1 MKLRKSPEFRSVY
14 ASGVWIAG
22 SPTEFRLLF
31 FNNEPIE
38 VEADPKDAMKS
49 IQEEPYFQAEVI
61 VTRPLA
67 EWIKNS
73 LDAFLKQTE
82 VKPTD
87 AKTEVKT
94 Q

>member
-1 MKLRKSPEFRSVY
+1 MKLRKSSEFRSVY
-14 ASGVWIAG
+14 ASGVWIGA

-38 VEADPKDAMKS
+38 VEADPKDPMKS
-49 IQEEPYFQAEVI
+49 IQEEPYCQAEVI
-61 VTRPLA
+61 LTRPLA

-73 LDAFLKQTE
+73 LDAFLKPPE
-82 VKPTD
+82 
-87 AKTEVKT
+87 AKT

>member
-1 MKLRKSPEFRSVY
+1 MKLRKSPEFRSIY

-22 SPTEFRLLF
+22 SQTEFRLLF
-31 FNNEPIE
+31 FNNEPVE
-38 VEADPKDAMKS
+38 VEADGKEPMKS
-49 IQEEPYFQAEVI
+49 VQEEPYYQAEVI

-82 VKPTD
+82 
-87 AKTEVKT
+87 AKT

>member
-1 MKLRKSPEFRSVY
+1 MKLRRSPEFRSIY

-22 SPTEFRLLF
+22 SQTEFRLLF

-38 VEADPKDAMKS
+38 VDEVDEKDPMKS
-49 IQEEPYFQAEVI
+49 VREEPHYQAEVI
-61 VTRPLA
+61 ITRPLA
-67 EWIKNS
+67 EWIKNT

-82 VKPTD
+82 VK
-87 AKTEVKT
+87 T

>member
-1 MKLRKSPEFRSVY
+1 MKLRKSPEFRSIY

-22 SPTEFRLLF
+22 SQTEFRLLF

-38 VEADPKDAMKS
+38 VDADDKEPMKS
-49 IQEEPYFQAEVI
+49 IQEEPYYQAEVI

-82 VKPTD
+82 
-87 AKTEVKT
+87 AKT